1 MSKKQYDY
9 DDETILYN
17 LYRSGWM
24 WIGEIF
30 ALSAVVGGAM
40 IGGAYLID
48 NQGFKN
54 NSKVRWDDVKKCYI
68 ALVNEDGIYTTS
80 LLKDNNNG
88 LYEDIINN
96 TIINKNDIIE
106 YYSVVPY
113 FTQTENIKNSYTK
126 EELKEIV
133 KEFKIGSNEY
143 TYSDDYVLMK

>member
-1 MSKKQYDY
+1 MKFDKKGVYSLLIAGIY
-9 DDETILYN
+9 CT
-17 LYRSGWM
+17 G
-24 WIGEIF
+24 
-30 ALSAVVGGAM
+30 M
-40 IGGAYLID
+40 IGPTTLFGCSIKSEQD
-48 NQGFKN
+48 NKLNWDNIKKSYVGL
-54 NSKVRWDDVKKCYI
+54 VRV
-68 ALVNEDGIYTTS
+68 DGEYTTS

-106 YYSVVPY
+106 YYSAVPY